1 MKSLSID
8 LSTQQLSHHDGR
20 ALRAPRRFPQT
31 DHHYQATASS
41 LASRAVPASYAAQMR
56 SFRQLSNTATGAEAR
71 WQFAVEATVFGLIVA
86 TVAWPLISLLIV
98 LAQTARG

>member
-8 LSTQQLSHHDGR
+8 LSSQQLSRHDER
-20 ALRAPRRFPQT
+20 ALRAPRGFPQT
-31 DHHYQATASS
+31 DHRYQAKASS
-41 LASRAVPASYAAQMR
+41 ASRAAPTNYAAQMR

-71 WQFAVEATVFGLIVA
+71 WQFASEATVFGLIVA
-86 TVAWPLISLLIV
+86 IVAWPLISLLIV

>member
-8 LSTQQLSHHDGR
+8 LSTQQLSRHDER
-20 ALRAPRRFPQT
+20 ALRAQRGFPQT

-41 LASRAVPASYAAQMR
+41 ASRLASANYAAQMR
-56 SFRQLSNTATGAEAR
+56 SFRQLSNTETGAEAR
-71 WQFAVEATVFGLIVA
+71 WQFALEATVLGLVVAIVA
-86 TVAWPLISLLIV
+86 WSLISLLIV